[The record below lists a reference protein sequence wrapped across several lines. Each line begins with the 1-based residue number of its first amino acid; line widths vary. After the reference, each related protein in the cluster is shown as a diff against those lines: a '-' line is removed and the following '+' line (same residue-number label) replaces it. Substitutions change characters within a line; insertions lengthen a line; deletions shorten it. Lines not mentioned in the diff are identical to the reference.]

1 MENKTVKIAVI
12 DDDPLVL
19 THLNHT
25 FEQRFPNAEIA
36 GVSDPIALVGYDVYI
51 IDREFGENRCGLD
64 LIKRVKRLAPG
75 SLVIAYSAFLDR
87 DYLRLAPGSLVIA
100 YSAFLD
106 RDYLR
111 SLILEHCEGAF
122 DKGSL
127 EELEKMV
134 ELIEGFIDKPD
145 SMKVNSV
152 SPGNTVRS
160 IFQLVREWN
169 TRLSQNGHAYVRY
182 HSDV

>member
-87 DYLRLAPGSLVIA
+87 DYLR
-100 YSAFLD
+100 
-106 RDYLR
+106 

-127 EELEKMV
+127 EELEKMI

-160 IFQLVREWN
+160 IFELVREWN

>member
-1 MENKTVKIAVI
+1 MENKPVKIAVI
-12 DDDPLVL
+12 DDDPFVL
-19 THLNHT
+19 THLNRT
-25 FEQRFPNAEIA
+25 LAQRFPSAEIV
-36 GVSDPIALVGYDVYI
+36 GVSDPIAPVGYDVSI

-64 LIKRVKRLAPG
+64 LIKRVKRLAPA
-75 SLVIAYSAFLDR
+75 SLV
-87 DYLRLAPGSLVIA
+87 VA

-134 ELIEGFIDKPD
+134 ELIGNFLDDPD
-145 SMKVNSV
+145 SLNANAS
-152 SPGNTVRS
+152 SPRNTVRS
-160 IFQLVREWN
+160 IFELVREWN
-169 TRLSQNGHAYVRY
+169 IRLSQNGHASARY
-182 HSDV
+182 HSDVRQ

>member
-1 MENKTVKIAVI
+1 MEDKTLRIAVI

-19 THLNHT
+19 AHLSRT
-25 FEQRFPNAEIA
+25 FAQQFPDADIV
-36 GVSDPIALVGYDVYI
+36 GVSDPIAPVGYDVYI

-64 LIKRVKRLAPG
+64 LIKRVKRLAPD
-75 SLVIAYSAFLDR
+75 SLV
-87 DYLRLAPGSLVIA
+87 VA

-127 EELEKMV
+127 EELEKMIG
-134 ELIEGFIDKPD
+134 LIGDFLDKRGPR
-145 SMKVNSV
+145 KGNSP
-152 SPGNTVRS
+152 SAKNTVRS
-160 IFQLVREWN
+160 IFELVREWN
-169 TRLSQNGHAYVRY
+169 IRLSQNGHASARY
-182 HSDV
+182 H

>member
-1 MENKTVKIAVI
+1 MKNQTSRIAVI
-12 DDDPLVL
+12 DDDPFVL
-19 THLNHT
+19 KHLTST
-25 FEQRFPNAEIA
+25 FEQRFPNAEIV
-36 GVSDPIALVGYDVYI
+36 GVSDPIAPVGYDVYI

-64 LIKRVKRLAPG
+64 LIKRVKRLAPD
-75 SLVIAYSAFLDR
+75 SLV
-87 DYLRLAPGSLVIA
+87 VA

-134 ELIEGFIDKPD
+134 ELIRGFLDDPE
-145 SMKVNSV
+145 SLKVNSP
-152 SPGNTVRS
+152 SPKNTVRS
-160 IFQLVREWN
+160 IFELVREWN
-169 TRLSQNGHAYVRY
+169 TRLSQNGHAAARY